1 MSCGPESRR
10 GRAGNRGRGHC
21 NWGATI
27 LEGARTRPASE
38 GTLAGGRGKR
48 LSVSL
53 SPRDARAAL
62 LVAVAYYVG
71 ARIGFAF
78 TFQPHPISTLWPP
91 NSLLLAALLLTPA
104 RSWWLLLLA
113 AFPAHLA
120 AELQSGVPAAMVLGW
135 FVSNSSEALIGAACI
150 RVLVAGPLRFDSSR
164 DISVFL
170 IFGTFLAPL
179 LSSFLDAALDILIGW
194 GQGSYWQLVRLRFFS
209 NVLAALTLV
218 PVILTW
224 AATGLA
230 GIRNAPLRRYAE
242 AGLLFLGLFTASI
255 LIFGWQETGRNSIPA
270 LFYAPLP
277 FLLWAAVRLGPVGT
291 STSLLLMAVIA
302 LWGTTHGEGP
312 FLASTA
318 EENAR
323 SVQLFVIV
331 ACVPLLLL
339 AAAVE
344 ERRKAK
350 EALQVSEERFAKA
363 FRSSPDPMAIMRRS
377 DSSIIDVNVRWE
389 SMFGYSRAQ
398 AVGRTTAEL
407 EVYANPRDRQTYDD
421 LAAAQGYVRD
431 FEVDMRD
438 RTGRVH
444 HAVIAAEIVEVGG
457 VPCFIETIR
466 DVTEKKRAER
476 EARDQQK
483 QITHL
488 TRVALIGELS
498 GALAHEL
505 NQPLTAILSN
515 AQAAQH
521 YLEKGRIDPKELR
534 EILGDI
540 VAQDRRAGEVIRRL
554 RALFKKGETQ
564 FQALDANELVRE
576 VLELAHSDLITRNI
590 EVVTQA
596 SPQLPAM
603 LGDRVEMQQVLL
615 NLIVNACEAMSADG
629 PKEHAL
635 TIRTES
641 AADGVQLSIIDRGPG
656 IPADMQ
662 ERLFEPFFTT
672 KPQGLGLGLSISRSI
687 ITAHRGRIWGTNN
700 PDRGATFHIVLPVHA
715 GGTS

>member
-1 MSCGPESRR
+1 LFDLIRELKRKRVGIVYVSHRLDEIAGLVDRVTVLRDGRSMGTFAADDIDRRKIVSLITGHDAFPTRSRQSAKPYETPLLVIKQLSRNGEFEDISIDVRCGEIVVITGLIGSGRTELLETLFRARRQDTGEIFLDGRRCDSASVRSAIRDGIVLIPEDRR
-10 GRAGNRGRGHC
+10 GHGLC
-21 NWGATI
+21 LI
-27 LEGARTRPASE
+27 LPMYE
-38 GTLAGGRGKR
+38 
-48 LSVSL
+48 
-53 SPRDARAAL
+53 
-62 LVAVAYYVG
+62 
-71 ARIGFAF
+71 
-78 TFQPHPISTLWPP
+78 
-91 NSLLLAALLLTPA
+91 N
-104 RSWWLLLLA
+104 
-113 AFPAHLA
+113 
-120 AELQSGVPAAMVLGW
+120 
-135 FVSNSSEALIGAACI
+135 
-150 RVLVAGPLRFDSSR
+150 
-164 DISVFL
+164 
-170 IFGTFLAPL
+170 
-179 LSSFLDAALDILIGW
+179 
-194 GQGSYWQLVRLRFFS
+194 
-209 NVLAALTLV
+209 
-218 PVILTW
+218 
-224 AATGLA
+224 
-230 GIRNAPLRRYAE
+230 
-242 AGLLFLGLFTASI
+242 
-255 LIFGWQETGRNSIPA
+255 
-270 LFYAPLP
+270 
-277 FLLWAAVRLGPVGT
+277 
-291 STSLLLMAVIA
+291 IA
-302 LWGTTHGEGP
+302 
-312 FLASTA
+312 
-318 EENAR
+318 
-323 SVQLFVIV
+323 
-331 ACVPLLLL
+331 
-339 AAAVE
+339 
-344 ERRKAK
+344 
-350 EALQVSEERFAKA
+350 
-363 FRSSPDPMAIMRRS
+363 MAIMRRS

-407 EVYANPRDRQTYDD
+407 EVYANPKDHQTYDD

-431 FEVDMRD
+431 FEVDLRD

-590 EVVTQA
+590 EVVTRA

-603 LGDRVEMQQVLL
+603 LGDRVELQQVLL

-641 AADGVQLSIIDRGPG
+641 AADGVQLSVIDHGPG

-715 GGTS
+715 EGTS

>member
-1 MSCGPESRR
+1 MLLRPVRAHGLAGVHDEVEQHLLQFDPVAQHGGELR
-10 GRAGNRGRGHC
+10 GRLRYDLDVARDQIAVRQLQHFAHELVGVQRLELRFAFFEQSAQPADDFS
-21 NWGATI
+21 GAPV
-27 LEGARTRPASE
+27 LGDDVAEY
-38 GTLAGGRGKR
+38 LAQLLG
-48 LSVSL
+48 V
-53 SPRDARAAL
+53 DTAL
-62 LVAVAYYVG
+62 LEIVLGSLRIAQNGGERLVELVG
-71 ARIGFAF
+71 ERPGK
-78 TFQPHPISTLWPP
+78 
-91 NSLLLAALLLTPA
+91 LADQGHAGQMGD
-104 RSWWLLLLA
+104 LLLLVPCF
-113 AFPAHLA
+113 AF
-120 AELQSGVPAAMVLGW
+120 
-135 FVSNSSEALIGAACI
+135 GA
-150 RVLVAGPLRFDSSR
+150 
-164 DISVFL
+164 
-170 IFGTFLAPL
+170 
-179 LSSFLDAALDILIGW
+179 
-194 GQGSYWQLVRLRFFS
+194 
-209 NVLAALTLV
+209 
-218 PVILTW
+218 
-224 AATGLA
+224 
-230 GIRNAPLRRYAE
+230 
-242 AGLLFLGLFTASI
+242 LFLGDVANGFD
-255 LIFGWQETGRNSIPA
+255 ETGHAADFDDFSGDHCVVHPSRPVPQVHFEIPDIPLGRRQVVVGLTILGTGVHLEFRRRASHRLRAGIAEHGLPSDVDVDDRAVRAPHDRHRVGAGAERLGEA
-270 LFYAPLP
+270 LFGHLQCFLRLAP
-277 FLLWAAVRLGPVGT
+277 FF
-291 STSLLLMAVIA
+291 
-302 LWGTTHGEGP
+302 HGRGEKQQGH
-312 FLASTA
+312 ACDDH
-318 EENAR
+318 EELNRAR
-323 SVQLFVIV
+323 
-331 ACVPLLLL
+331 VPLLLL

-344 ERRKAK
+344 ERRKTK

-407 EVYANPRDRQTYDD
+407 EVYANPKDRQTYDD

-431 FEVDMRD
+431 FEVDLRD

-476 EARDQQK
+476 EAQDQQK

-603 LGDRVEMQQVLL
+603 LGDRVELQQVLL

-641 AADGVQLSIIDRGPG
+641 AADGVQLSVIDHGPG

-715 GGTS
+715 EGTS

>member
-38 GTLAGGRGKR
+38 GTLAGGRGRR

-135 FVSNSSEALIGAACI
+135 FVSNSSEALIGATCI
-150 RVLVAGPLRFDSSR
+150 RALVAGPLRFDSSR

-179 LSSFLDAALDILIGW
+179 LSSFLDAALVILIGW

-255 LIFGWQETGRNSIPA
+255 LIFGWQETGRNAIPA

-312 FLASTA
+312 VLASIA

-407 EVYANPRDRQTYDD
+407 EVYANPKDRQTYDD

-431 FEVDMRD
+431 FEVDLRD

-476 EARDQQK
+476 EAQDQQK

-521 YLEKGRIDPKELR
+521 YLEKGRIDAK
-534 EILGDI
+534 
-540 VAQDRRAGEVIRRL
+540 
-554 RALFKKGETQ
+554 
-564 FQALDANELVRE
+564 ELVRE

-590 EVVTQA
+590 EVVTRA

-603 LGDRVEMQQVLL
+603 LGDRVELQQVLL

-641 AADGVQLSIIDRGPG
+641 AADGVQLSVIDRGPG

-700 PDRGATFHIVLPVHA
+700 PDRGATFHIVLPVHE